1 MNFFIS
7 IFSQTISKVLV
18 KTVLV
23 GSVGVFGV
31 GFVTD
36 SVMATLNATAFNTV
50 AQPISTGTLSITQSA
65 GSSGTGFGSTFSGL
79 VPGDSRTFYVDILQG
94 NSVSSNPQIQIADS
108 PTATLLTTD
117 ASRGLAVV
125 INGCATAWSAGVCS
139 GGSSVVL
146 ASTPLLTLKTI
157 TSLSNYISTASA
169 TNYLQ
174 FVVSLP
180 AGLNETIANG
190 GAAVVTGGT
199 GTIQG
204 LTANVTWTISV
215 QQRAASAVSA

>member
-1 MNFFIS
+1 
-7 IFSQTISKVLV
+7 
-18 KTVLV
+18 
-23 GSVGVFGV
+23 
-31 GFVTD
+31 
-36 SVMATLNATAFNTV
+36 MATLNATAFNTV

-65 GSSGTGFGSTFSGL
+65 GSSGTGFASTFSGL
-79 VPGDSRTFYVDILQG
+79 VPGDSRTVYVDILQG

-125 INGCATAWSAGVCS
+125 INGCATAWSSGVCS

-174 FVVSLP
+174 FVVTLP

-204 LTANVTWTISV
+204 LTANITWTISV